1 MVIYEAALVVQRHFH
16 ALGAVALQKTEVTT
30 TTKAPFLKPMF
41 VEPTGGGVC
50 HPWDP
55 PDNHDLREAQL
66 AHQPFVNK
74 VELGVL

>member
-50 HPWDP
+50 RPWDP
-55 PDNHDLREAQL
+55 TKVDAGHSLVCNTLY
-66 AHQPFVNK
+66 NK
-74 VELGVL
+74 CAC